1 MISPRPSPGRRA
13 LLGATGS
20 IGPQVWDLVERNP
33 DRFRLHVLIA
43 GSDAAALQAVARR
56 HPEAHALLAHPAD
69 ARGGEAARAIDDAP
83 PDPPG
88 GLAIVAPPR
97 SAAPAPPPAP
107 PHPRKDIALAT
118 QEDPVMGGG
127 P

>member
-69 ARGGEAARAIDDAP
+69 ARGGEAGRAVDDAR

-88 GLAIVAPPR
+88 DPVIVAPPR
-97 SAAPAPPPAP
+97 RASPGPPPAP
-107 PHPRKDIALAT
+107 PPPGQGIPPAT
-118 QEDPVMGGG
+118 QRDPPNARG
-127 P
+127 